1 MRRLVA
7 RLADDAY
14 WLTHNDWTGEPYTSE
29 RVAGVMVATAVL
41 ADLLEAGAVGI
52 IGGEV
57 VATLPP
63 PKPLD
68 PVGGGV
74 VGQVVAEQRRHPV
87 GKWLEFLG
95 LDVCRRVAERMV
107 AEGLARVEKVG
118 WRRQPACVAAERDLN
133 AAWVRAGLA
142 RAVAEHLQL
151 SEEQA
156 FLLRLVQY
164 SSLGQQLF
172 NEVHPESVEDAYA
185 RAATALPQL
194 EELLNAAARTI
205 LAAALTH

>member
-1 MRRLVA
+1 MFA
-7 RLADDAY
+7 NNAY
-14 WLTHNDWTGEPYTSE
+14 WLTHNDWTGEPFTSE

-74 VGQVVAEQRRHPV
+74 VGQVAAEYKRYPV

-118 WRRQPACVAAERDLN
+118 WRRQSAVVAAERDLG

-142 RAVAEHLQL
+142 TAIVEGMRLTD
-151 SEEQA
+151 EQY
-156 FLLRLVQY
+156 FLLRLAQY
-164 SSLGQQLF
+164 SSLSQQVF
-172 NEVHPESVEDAYA
+172 TEVPPAAVENAYA
-185 RAATALPQL
+185 DAAFELPHL
-194 EELLNAAARTI
+194 KELLDAAVNTI

>member
-1 MRRLVA
+1 
-7 RLADDAY
+7 
-14 WLTHNDWTGEPYTSE
+14 
-29 RVAGVMVATAVL
+29 MVAAAVL
-41 ADLLEAGAVGI
+41 ADLMENGAIGI

-68 PVGGGV
+68 SVRRKV
-74 VGQVVAEQRRHPV
+74 VGQVAAEKQRYPV
-87 GKWLEFLG
+87 EKWLEFLA

-107 AEGLARVEKVG
+107 TDGLARVEKVG
-118 WRRQPACVAAERDLN
+118 WRRQPAVVAAERDLG

-142 RAVAEHLQL
+142 RAIVEGMRLTD
-151 SEEQA
+151 EQY

-164 SSLGQQLF
+164 SSLSQQVF
-172 NEVHPESVEDAYA
+172 NEVPPEAVESAYA
-185 RAATALPQL
+185 DAVHELPHL
-194 EELLNAAARTI
+194 RELLDAAVNTI

>member
-1 MRRLVA
+1 M
-7 RLADDAY
+7 LATETY
-14 WLTHNDWTGEPYTSE
+14 WMTHNDWTGEPFTSE
-29 RVAGVMVATAVL
+29 RVAGVMVAAAVL
-41 ADLLEAGAVGI
+41 ADLTNAEAVDM
-52 IGGEV
+52 IGGEI

-63 PKPLD
+63 PKPVD
-68 PVGGGV
+68 SVGRKI
-74 VGQVVAEQRRHPV
+74 VGQIAAEQQRYPV
-87 GKWLEFLG
+87 EKWLEFLG
-95 LDVCRRVAERMV
+95 LDACERVAAQMV
-107 AEGLARVEKVG
+107 ADGRARVEKVG
-118 WRRQPACVAAERDLN
+118 WRRQSACVAAERDLN

-172 NEVHPESVEDAYA
+172 NEVPPESVEYAYA
-185 RAATALPQL
+185 RAATALPEL